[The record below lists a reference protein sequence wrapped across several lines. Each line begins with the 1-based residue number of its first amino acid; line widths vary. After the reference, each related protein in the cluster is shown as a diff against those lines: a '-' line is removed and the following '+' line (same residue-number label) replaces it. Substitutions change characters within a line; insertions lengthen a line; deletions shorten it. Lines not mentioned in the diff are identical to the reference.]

1 MDFDPITVFNVP
13 KKYMKVMGMWQETTS
28 CKWYKFY
35 GIVMHLINI
44 DIYLAMQFGY
54 LIIKLESVQDL
65 SDVLSVLFSY
75 IALLLKS
82 LNFMYELEDIKS
94 LIQTL
99 KELIE
104 FSADKKY
111 EPRSK
116 MLKQTKSVQ
125 RVFNLFWFF
134 CISTCIVSGFIPFFY
149 TTVKAR
155 LPNKLWFPVDYTT
168 DSYWYWILTYYQI
181 LNSLFYSG
189 VLVALDI
196 LPVIFM
202 SFIASLVDEL
212 AFRITRIGNEELEQ
226 NAVCHKKTKSIQ
238 SIQMEKQLK
247 QEANKKELQKCIEIH
262 LKIKAF
268 VEKTGNIFSTMI
280 IIQGLMSSII
290 LCTCAFTLTL
300 VMILIQFKLIN

>member
-1 MDFDPITVFNVP
+1 M
-13 KKYMKVMGMWQETTS
+13 KYMKLMGMWQEKTS
-28 CKWYKFY
+28 SKWYKFY
-35 GIVMHLINI
+35 GFVMHLINI

-54 LIIKLESVQDL
+54 LIIKLESVKDL

-82 LNFMYELEDIKS
+82 LNFMYELEGIKS

-104 FSADKKY
+104 FSADETY
-111 EPRSK
+111 EPRLK

-134 CISTCIVSGFIPFFY
+134 CILTCIASGFIPFFH
-149 TTVKAR
+149 TTHENTR
-155 LPNKLWFPVDYTT
+155 LPNHLWLPFEYTT

-189 VLVALDI
+189 VIVALDI
-196 LPVIFM
+196 LPVVFM
-202 SFIASLVDEL
+202 SFIASLIDEL
-212 AFRITRIGNEELEQ
+212 AFRITKIGNDLQQEQ
-226 NAVCHKKTKSIQ
+226 KDLCNATKRSDQ
-238 SIQMEKQLK
+238 NVQMEKQMR
-247 QEANKKELQKCIEIH
+247 QEVNKKELRKCIEIH

-300 VMILIQFKLIN
+300 VSFELII

>member
-1 MDFDPITVFNVP
+1 MDFNPIAIFNVP
-13 KKYMKVMGMWQETTS
+13 KKYMKAMGMWQETTS

-35 GIVMHLINI
+35 GIIMHLINI
-44 DIYLAMQFGY
+44 DIYLALQFGY

-99 KELIE
+99 EELIE

-111 EPRSK
+111 ESRSK

-125 RVFNLFWFF
+125 RVFNMYWFF
-134 CISTCIVSGFIPFFY
+134 CILTCFVSGFIPFFY
-149 TTVKAR
+149 TTVKIR
-155 LPNKLWFPVDYTT
+155 LPNKLWFPFDYTT

-189 VLVALDI
+189 VTLLHWT
-196 LPVIFM
+196 FC
-202 SFIASLVDEL
+202 SL
-212 AFRITRIGNEELEQ
+212 
-226 NAVCHKKTKSIQ
+226 
-238 SIQMEKQLK
+238 
-247 QEANKKELQKCIEIH
+247 
-262 LKIKAF
+262 
-268 VEKTGNIFSTMI
+268 FS
-280 IIQGLMSSII
+280 
-290 LCTCAFTLTL
+290 
-300 VMILIQFKLIN
+300 

>member
-1 MDFDPITVFNVP
+1 
-13 KKYMKVMGMWQETTS
+13 MGMWQETTS

-44 DIYLAMQFGY
+44 DIFVAMQFGY
-54 LIIKLESVQDL
+54 LIMKLESVQDV
-65 SDVLSVLFSY
+65 SGVLSFLFSY

-82 LNFMYELEDIKS
+82 LNFMYELEGIKS
-94 LIQTL
+94 LIETL
-99 KELIE
+99 KDLIE
-104 FSADKKY
+104 FSGDLTY
-111 EPRSK
+111 ESRSK

-134 CISTCIVSGFIPFFY
+134 CILTCIVSGFIPFFY
-149 TTVKAR
+149 REQNNTR
-155 LPNKLWFPVDYTT
+155 LPNKLWLPFDYTT
-168 DSYWYWILTYYQI
+168 DSYWYWIITYYQI

-196 LPVIFM
+196 LPVVFM

-226 NAVCHKKTKSIQ
+226 NAICNKRRRSNKL
-238 SIQMEKQLK
+238 IQMEKQLR
-247 QEANKKELQKCIEIH
+247 QEANKKELIKCIKIH
-262 LKIKAF
+262 LKIKSF
-268 VEKTGNIFSTMI
+268 VVKTGNIFSTMI

-300 VMILIQFKLIN
+300 VMILLQFYNNLID